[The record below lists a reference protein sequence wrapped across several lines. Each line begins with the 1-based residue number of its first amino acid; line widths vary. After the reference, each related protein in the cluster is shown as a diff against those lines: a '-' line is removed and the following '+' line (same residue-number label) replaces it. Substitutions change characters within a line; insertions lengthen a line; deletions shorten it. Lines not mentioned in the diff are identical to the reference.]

1 MLKTAN
7 QRIAA
12 LVLVGGMVSLVAL
25 LLLAFTLPQMH
36 PDLVMTWLTTNILF
50 VSELTDGAFYEPDS
64 FLEPYT
70 NAAIVTM
77 TAFILSHLLGLFLAL
92 RVLLK
97 GWREVRG
104 IRVFLTLNRLSAALV
119 LVSGAIA
126 VGCLAWYMS
135 TCTWYM
141 SFCKLRLKTGL
152 PLAWLNIHYI
162 ASSQFSEAIDSPL
175 SFFDQTIIRAANV
188 VMAALAFSYALC
200 VALAV
205 RTLWEWR
212 QPVASNGLPN
222 TS

>member
-1 MLKTAN
+1 MLRTAN

-97 GWREVRG
+97 GWRKVRRQ
-104 IRVFLTLNRLSAALV
+104 RVFFTLNWLNAALV
-119 LVSGAIA
+119 LVGGAITTGGM
-126 VGCLAWYMS
+126 VWFMS
-135 TCTWYM
+135 TCTWYL
-141 SFCKLRLKTGL
+141 SFCKLSLKTGL
-152 PLAWLNIHYI
+152 LLAWMDVHYI
-162 ASSQFSEAIDSPL
+162 ASSQLSDLVDPL
-175 SFFDQTIIRAANV
+175 PSYFDQAVIHRAYI
-188 VMAALAFSYALC
+188 MTTALAISYVFSL
-200 VALAV
+200 VLAV
-205 RTLWEWR
+205 RTLWR
-212 QPVASNGLPN
+212 RPMPIRAAFRSMMG
-222 TS
+222 